1 MPSAAAV
8 GGGGGGGGGTGRGE
22 QGGAGG
28 WSGGWGSGSASPSA
42 EEKGQATWGQNQVH
56 RRIEGTEQKRKEVSL
71 AKDVT

>member
-28 WSGGWGSGSASPSA
+28 WSGVGGAA
-42 EEKGQATWGQNQVH
+42 ARLQVL
-56 RRIEGTEQKRKEVSL
+56 KRKGRPHGGKIKFTGELKELS
-71 AKDVT
+71 KIGKR